1 MYEYALAKGTVIQ
14 GGIMPGSDGVRYQYR
29 VDEVL
34 GQGGFGITYK
44 VSSRVKMG
52 NIWLKERQTFAMK
65 EHFVKGHCYR
75 GADGVSMEYS
85 KASANDVED
94 SLRDFL
100 REGKRLAEI
109 CKGCPNIVDVNEVI
123 SANNTAYYIMEYIEG
138 GDLRNYKGIDEKK
151 AVNIICEVA
160 KAVEHIHNQHILHLD
175 IKPENIVVGKNQ
187 EGKEIPVLIDF
198 GVSRHFTNSGSLTT
212 THKDAMASKGFAPQE
227 QFAGISKFSPE
238 VDVYALAAT
247 LFYLIVGRE
256 PKSAFERMPND
267 VERAL
272 PSSVSERTR
281 TALVHALK
289 VQAHE
294 RTKTVK
300 EFVSELKTGK
310 INQTVEVLKEELVS
324 GTIVKGGYADYQ
336 IIGQKSKGDC
346 YIEYKATRYTGEQSL
361 SNATMKANYTIYEYY
376 VKGIHQRLKDS
387 AVEQKYPN
395 EEALIVFLK
404 LSRQKTGLD
413 IGNNSHVA
421 DTSHNHEVFKA
432 NGTYYIVV
440 KDGSRIEKPKAP
452 EPPHPPVPDPD
463 PDSNIW
469 KKIGLAVVCAIVII
483 VILVVWMIPE
493 AKTEPV
499 SDPIPADTDNVLVNP
514 VIPQTEPEVSP
525 DTPKNEPKKV
535 ADPSTP
541 QKEVKQE
548 PVKQQVIVVQPKE
561 TNEQKY
567 NRALKDG
574 DWATIRK
581 LANEGY
587 TAASG
592 ALAKHYVTSTATSE
606 NHKQAY
612 YWAQRASGADKKYV
626 MDILEKY
633 GFLVNGKPVVE

>member
-1 MYEYALAKGTVIQ
+1 MVYEFALAKGTVIR
-14 GGIMPGSDGVRYQYR
+14 GGIMPGSDGERYQYR

-85 KASANDVED
+85 KASASDVED
-94 SLRDFL
+94 SLKDFL
-100 REGKRLAEI
+100 REGKRLSEI

-151 AVNIICEVA
+151 AVDIICEVA

-310 INQTVEVLKEELVS
+310 INQTVEAEVLKEELDS
-324 GTIVKGGYADYQ
+324 GTIIKGGYVDYQ
-336 IIGQKSKGDC
+336 IIGQKSIGDC

-376 VKGIHQRLKDS
+376 VKGIHQRLNGSK
-387 AVEQKYPN
+387 VERKYPN
-395 EEALIVFLK
+395 EEALKAFLK
-404 LSRQKTGLD
+404 LAEEKTGLD
-413 IGNNSHVA
+413 LGNNSYVA
-421 DTSHNHEVFKA
+421 DKSHNHEVFKT
-432 NGTYYIVV
+432 NGTYYIIV
-440 KDGSRIEKPKAP
+440 KDGSKIEKP
-452 EPPHPPVPDPD
+452 EPPHPEPPVPDPI
-463 PDSNIW
+463 PVSYKW
-469 KKIGLAVVCAIVII
+469 MKIGLVVIG
-483 VILVVWMIPE
+483 ILVALTFMLKNDIFDSIDYKASDYAEVDTLKIKEIAGLQHRISNILKLNKNSFNEQNKYSEYLDSLFVACELNGRLKYLIKNTGTEVPE
-493 AKTEPV
+493 E
-499 SDPIPADTDNVLVNP
+499 VLYDSLIHDKVMEEYNAN
-514 VIPQTEPEVSP
+514 IAAL
-525 DTPKNEPKKV
+525 KNEYLPQSAKDACKKNI
-535 ADPSTP
+535 D
-541 QKEVKQE
+541 
-548 PVKQQVIVVQPKE
+548 
-561 TNEQKY
+561 
-567 NRALKDG
+567 LL
-574 DWATIRK
+574 RK
-581 LANEGY
+581 
-587 TAASG
+587 S
-592 ALAKHYVTSTATSE
+592 AKMYIT
-606 NHKQAY
+606 
-612 YWAQRASGADKKYV
+612 
-626 MDILEKY
+626 EKR
-633 GFLVNGKPVVE
+633 

>member
-1 MYEYALAKGTVIQ
+1 MFEYALVKGTVIQ
-14 GGIMPGSDGVRYQYR
+14 GGMMPGSDGERYQYR

-85 KASANDVED
+85 KASASDVED
-94 SLRDFL
+94 SLKDFL
-100 REGKRLAEI
+100 REGERLAEI

-151 AVNIICEVA
+151 AVDIICEVA

-212 THKDAMASKGFAPQE
+212 THKDVMASKGFAPQE

-256 PKSAFERMPND
+256 PKSAFERKPND
-267 VERAL
+267 VELAL

-289 VQAHE
+289 VQAFE

-310 INQTVEVLKEELVS
+310 TNQTVEAEVLKDELGS
-324 GTIVKGGYADYQ
+324 GTIIRGGYVDYQ

-346 YIEYKATRYTGEQSL
+346 YIEYKATRYTGGQSL

-376 VKGIHQRLKDS
+376 VKGIHQRLKGS

-395 EEALIVFLK
+395 DEALKAFLK
-404 LSRQKTGLD
+404 LSREKTGLD
-413 IGNNSHVA
+413 LGNNSHIA

-432 NGTYYIVV
+432 NGTYYFVV
-440 KDGSRIEKPKAP
+440 KDGSRIGRTEDQETPRPKPK
-452 EPPHPPVPDPD
+452 
-463 PDSNIW
+463 W
-469 KKIGLAVVCAIVII
+469 KRIALAVIGVLV
-483 VILVVWMIPE
+483 VLVVWMNLGSE
-493 AKTEPV
+493 TEQTPDPSPTPDPV
-499 SDPIPADTDNVLVNP
+499 P
-514 VIPQTEPEVSP
+514 VIISSDTQKSEQTKGEKRQA
-525 DTPKNEPKKV
+525 PKE
-535 ADPSTP
+535 
-541 QKEVKQE
+541 EVKQKPLE
-548 PVKQQVIVVQPKE
+548 QKETAAQPKE

-567 NRALKDG
+567 NRALRGG
-574 DWATIRK
+574 DWATMRK
-581 LANEGY
+581 LANGGY
-587 TAASG
+587 KPACG
-592 ALAKHYVTSTATSE
+592 ALARHYVDYKGYEGSKEDHT
-606 NHKQAY
+606 QAY
-612 YWAQRASGADKKYV
+612 YWALRSSASARKYV

-633 GFLVNGKPVVE
+633 SFLVNGEPVIE

>member
-1 MYEYALAKGTVIQ
+1 MVYEYALAKGTVIL
-14 GGIMPGSDGVRYQYR
+14 GGIMPSSDGERYQYR

-75 GADGVSMEYS
+75 GADGVNMEYS
-85 KASANDVED
+85 KASASDVED
-94 SLRDFL
+94 SLKDFL
-100 REGKRLAEI
+100 REGKRLSEI

-151 AVNIICEVA
+151 AVDIICEVA

-187 EGKEIPVLIDF
+187 DGKEIPVLIDF

-256 PKSAFERMPND
+256 PKSAFERKPND
-267 VERAL
+267 VELAL
-272 PSSVSERTR
+272 PSSVSDRTR

-289 VQAHE
+289 VQAFE
-294 RTKTVK
+294 RTKTIK

-310 INQTVEVLKEELVS
+310 TNQTVEAEVLKDELGS
-324 GTIVKGGYADYQ
+324 GTIIRGGYVDYQ

-346 YIEYKATRYTGEQSL
+346 YIEYKATRYTGGQSL

-376 VKGIHQRLKDS
+376 VKGIHQRLKES
-387 AVEQKYPN
+387 KVGQKYPN
-395 EEALIVFLK
+395 DEALKAFLK
-404 LSRQKTGLD
+404 LSREKTGLD
-413 IGNNSHVA
+413 LGNNSHIA

-432 NGTYYIVV
+432 NGTYYFVV
-440 KDGSRIEKPKAP
+440 KDGSRIGKTEDQETPRPKPKP
-452 EPPHPPVPDPD
+452 K
-463 PDSNIW
+463 W
-469 KKIGLAVVCAIVII
+469 KRIALAVVGVFIVLAFILKGERCSSNNNITGGDTI
-483 VILVVWMIPE
+483 VVVSESEEIAELQHRISYILNLNKNSFNE
-493 AKTEPV
+493 QNKY
-499 SDPIPADTDNVLVNP
+499 SDYMDSLFVACKLNERLKDLIKNNGIEDHEKVYDSLIHVKVMEEYNANTTAL
-514 VIPQTEPEVSP
+514 
-525 DTPKNEPKKV
+525 KNEYLPQSAKDACKKNIDLLRKN
-535 ADPSTP
+535 A
-541 QKEVKQE
+541 KMYLIE
-548 PVKQQVIVVQPKE
+548 
-561 TNEQKY
+561 
-567 NRALKDG
+567 NR
-574 DWATIRK
+574 
-581 LANEGY
+581 
-587 TAASG
+587 
-592 ALAKHYVTSTATSE
+592 
-606 NHKQAY
+606 
-612 YWAQRASGADKKYV
+612 
-626 MDILEKY
+626 
-633 GFLVNGKPVVE
+633 